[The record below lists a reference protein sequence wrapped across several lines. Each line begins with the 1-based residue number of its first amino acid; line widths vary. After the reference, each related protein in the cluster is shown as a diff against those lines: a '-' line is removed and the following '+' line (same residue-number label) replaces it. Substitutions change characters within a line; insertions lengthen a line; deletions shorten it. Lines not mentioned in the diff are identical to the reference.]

1 MRQVQAYESAHGAR
15 IYRMP
20 LEVFPGMV
28 GYSYLVYSGD
38 IVALM
43 DVGSNFGVSD
53 EHLEAGLAA
62 VRENFGE
69 KAEWGDITHVL
80 ISHGHIDHYGGLRYV
95 REQCKA
101 PVGVHELDLRV
112 LSNYEERLQLIAWRL
127 REFLLEAGVEP
138 DHVGEIMDLYLIN
151 KQLFSSTPVDFT
163 FQASGMEVGPLKLI
177 HMPGHCPGL
186 VVVRID
192 DILLSADHVLE
203 TISPHQAP
211 ERLSLNT
218 GLGTYIESL
227 DRLAPLAKEIR
238 LTLGGH
244 EGEIEDLGARIRE
257 IKALHY
263 ERLEKVLDFLDEPR
277 TLAEIAK
284 ALFPDANGYH
294 ELLAIEEAGAHLEYL
309 DQRAY
314 LNVVNIDDLDGHG
327 PVPIRYRRRT
337 GATQPLLIP
346 GMVVRQPQ
354 AEKQSKGR

>member
-1 MRQVQAYESAHGAR
+1 MREVQAYESSNGAR
-15 IYRMP
+15 IYRIP

-28 GYSYLVYSGD
+28 GYSHLVFSGD
-38 IVALM
+38 VVALV

-62 VRENFGE
+62 VREQHGE
-69 KAEWGDITHVL
+69 RAEWSDITHVL

-95 REQCKA
+95 RQQSKA
-101 PVGVHELDLRV
+101 LVGVHELDLRV

-127 REFLLEAGVEP
+127 REFLLEAGVEA
-138 DHVGEIMDLYLIN
+138 DRAKDIMDLYLIN

-163 FQASGMEVGPLKLI
+163 YQAVGMAVGPLRLI

-186 VVVRID
+186 VVLQVD
-192 DILLSADHVLE
+192 DILLSSDHVLE

-218 GLGTYIESL
+218 GLETYLESL
-227 DRLAPLAKEIR
+227 DRLLPLAKDIR

-244 EGEIEDLGARIRE
+244 EGQIEDLAARIEE
-257 IKALHY
+257 IKKLHF
-263 ERLEKVLDFLDEPR
+263 ERLEQVLTLLDEPR
-277 TLAEIAK
+277 TLAEIARE
-284 ALFPDANGYH
+284 LFPEAKGYH
-294 ELLAIEEAGAHLEYL
+294 ELLALEEAGAHLEYL

-314 LNVVNIDDLDGHG
+314 LQIVNIDDLNGQG

-346 GMVVRQPQ
+346 GMVVRQSQVKIDP
-354 AEKQSKGR
+354 KSR